1 MSFFPKI
8 SYWRP
13 LVSNAEMQTRQPIRL
28 FKTPHIPPVLE
39 DEAEFV
45 LVKHIFQYASVS
57 LCSQQHKKIKKFA
70 SEIFKRT
77 RSGKTDVK
85 EAPHIEGSVNKNI
98 QEK

>member
-13 LVSNAEMQTRQPIRL
+13 LVSNAEMWTRQPIHI
-28 FKTPHIPPVLE
+28 FKTPHVPPVLE

-57 LCSQQHKKIKKFA
+57 LCSQQL
-70 SEIFKRT
+70 
-77 RSGKTDVK
+77 
-85 EAPHIEGSVNKNI
+85 KNY
-98 QEK
+98 